1 MQDPIQT
8 RPADLTGASLRDLLA
23 GYESHLTS
31 LVDTRIGVDEPDQV
45 GLLHTDALV
54 CGTTADGARSTTA
67 HPDRPDTCG
76 APAAKPREP
85 WCASPAAEPEPGP
98 LAVTIVATSALCV
111 TICWRCPANGLPPTL
126 TGDAARRLI
135 IEHRDHIAEAGR

>member
-23 GYESHLTS
+23 GYESHLIP

-67 HPDRPDTCG
+67 HPVRSDTCG
-76 APAAKPREP
+76 APAGKPCEP
-85 WCASPAAEPEPGP
+85 WCASQASEPEPGP
-98 LAVTIVATSALCV
+98 LAVTIVGTSALRV
-111 TICWRCPANGLPPTL
+111 TICRGCAANGLPPTL
-126 TGDAARRLI
+126 TDYASRRLI
-135 IEHRDHIAEAGR
+135 IERRNHIAEAGQ